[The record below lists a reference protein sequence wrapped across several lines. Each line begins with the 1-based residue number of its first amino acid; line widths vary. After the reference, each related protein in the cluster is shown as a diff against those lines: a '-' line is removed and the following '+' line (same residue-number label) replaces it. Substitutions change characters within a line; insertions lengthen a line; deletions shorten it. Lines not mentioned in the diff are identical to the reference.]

1 MSGSGSSPALG
12 GATSDEDANTSPP
25 LQPPN
30 PSTSRRR
37 LPPWHPDFTGPYRL
51 PETEYHPSELQ
62 PPARRRPT
70 SEGASD
76 SARTKRSK
84 SGASESESDRETSS
98 QEEPGSGSDSSA
110 HSSPAREPE
119 MPLVPIWR
127 NSKGKL
133 VYGFTDD
140 KAAVAKY
147 RQDLRKY
154 EEKLAQQEQLLTLK
168 LPSKASGT
176 NECYGSPKN
185 KDMILNAA
193 KSILSLSAYLDGKE
207 INRCTGIVV
216 NRDEDK
222 KSLTILTSAW
232 LICTEKPSNDWLDKE
247 YAPQAKVI
255 VHLPDGTTVDSQL
268 MYFSKH
274 YDVAFYEI
282 TGDLHLHSLPLEGNS
297 EFGREAFVLVARDT
311 NLDLIYREAKLASVG
326 PCEFQHNHY
335 KFITCS
341 IPNKCGTGGG
351 LLDSNGKIVGLL
363 SYTFPLVAFI
373 PSSLIM
379 KCSALLRKLGKIVR
393 PQLGLKLKT
402 LDLLGMSCIEQLSHN
417 FNISSGLVVREVS
430 AGCVAERL
438 GIRVGDVIL
447 SCQGESVSSIAQ
459 FEDILLRVGEEHLEK
474 SNDLTCKVDVQV
486 GVFNTRKCTRK
497 LVTLKVK
504 LSDGVE
510 VFR

>member
-12 GATSDEDANTSPP
+12 RATSDEDANTSPP

-30 PSTSRRR
+30 PSTPRRR
-37 LPPWHPDFTGPYRL
+37 LPPWHPEFTGPYRL

-62 PPARRRPT
+62 PPGRRRPT
-70 SEGASD
+70 SEDASD
-76 SARTKRSK
+76 SASTKRIK
-84 SGASESESDRETSS
+84 SRASSESESDPGMSS
-98 QEEPGSGSDSSA
+98 QEERGLGSGSDSSA

-127 NSKGKL
+127 NSKGSWSTASPMTRPPWPTIARI
-133 VYGFTDD
+133 YAT
-140 KAAVAKY
+140 
-147 RQDLRKY
+147 RQ
-154 EEKLAQQEQLLTLK
+154 EELLTLK
-168 LPSKASGT
+168 LPSKAPGT
-176 NECYGSPKN
+176 NERYGSPKN
-185 KDMILNAA
+185 KDIILNAA

-232 LICTEKPSNDWLDKE
+232 IICTEKPSNDWLDKE
-247 YAPQAKVI
+247 YAPHAKVI
-255 VHLPDGTTVDSQL
+255 VHLLDGTTVDSQL

-274 YDVAFYEI
+274 YDIAFFEI
-282 TGDLHLHSLPLEGNS
+282 TGGLHLQSLPLEGNS
-297 EFGREAFVLVARDT
+297 EFGHEALVLVARDA
-311 NLDLIYREAKLASVG
+311 NLESIYKEAKLVSVG

-351 LLDSNGKIVGLL
+351 LLDFNGKIVGLL

-379 KCSALLRKLGKIVR
+379 KCSTLLRKFGRIVR

-402 LDLLGMSCIEQLSHN
+402 LGLLGMSRIEQLSHN

-447 SCQGESVSSIAQ
+447 SCQGETVSSIGQ
-459 FEDILLRVGEEHLEK
+459 FEDILLRVGEEHLER

-486 GVFNTRKCTRK
+486 GVFNSRKCTRK
-497 LVTLKVK
+497 FVTLKVK

-510 VFR
+510 VFH

>member
-1 MSGSGSSPALG
+1 MSGSWSNPALG
-12 GATSDEDANTSPP
+12 GATSDDDANTSPP
-25 LQPPN
+25 RRPPS
-30 PSTSRRR
+30 PSTPRRR
-37 LPPWHPDFTGPYRL
+37 LPPWHPDFTGLYRL

-62 PPARRRPT
+62 PPGRRRPT
-70 SEGASD
+70 SEDASD
-76 SARTKRSK
+76 SARTKKIK
-84 SGASESESDRETSS
+84 SRASESESDPDMSS
-98 QEEPGSGSDSSA
+98 QEEPGSGSGSGSDSSA

-133 VYGFTDD
+133 VYGFSDD

-147 RQDLRKY
+147 HQDLRKY
-154 EEKLAQQEQLLTLK
+154 EEKLARQEQLLTLK
-168 LPSKASGT
+168 LPSKAPGT
-176 NECYGSPKN
+176 NELYGCPKH

-207 INRCTGIVV
+207 INRCAGIVV
-216 NRDEDK
+216 NRDEDR
-222 KSLTILTSAW
+222 KSLTVLTSAW
-232 LICTEKPSNDWLDKE
+232 IICTEKPSNDWLDKE

-255 VHLPDGTTVDSQL
+255 VHLSDGTTVDSQL

-274 YDVAFYEI
+274 YDIAFFEI
-282 TGDLHLHSLPLEGNS
+282 TGGLQLQSLPLEGNS
-297 EFGREAFVLVARDT
+297 EFGHEAFVLVGRDA
-311 NLDLIYREAKLASVG
+311 NLDLIYKEAKLASVG

-351 LLDSNGKIVGLL
+351 LLDFNGKIVGLL

-379 KCSALLRKLGKIVR
+379 KCSALLSIFGRIVR

-402 LDLLGMSCIEQLSHN
+402 LGLLGMSRIEQLSHN

-447 SCQGESVSSIAQ
+447 SCQGETVSSIGQ
-459 FEDILLRVGEEHLEK
+459 VMIVLLYVLILLCFIYMV
-474 SNDLTCKVDVQV
+474 LTVCFSSKIYWYVLVR
-486 GVFNTRKCTRK
+486 NILRRAMILRAK
-497 LVTLKVK
+497 LMC
-504 LSDGVE
+504 
-510 VFR
+510 R

>member
-247 YAPQAKVI
+247 YAPQAK
-255 VHLPDGTTVDSQL
+255 
-268 MYFSKH
+268 
-274 YDVAFYEI
+274 
-282 TGDLHLHSLPLEGNS
+282 
-297 EFGREAFVLVARDT
+297 
-311 NLDLIYREAKLASVG
+311 
-326 PCEFQHNHY
+326 
-335 KFITCS
+335 
-341 IPNKCGTGGG
+341 CGTGGG

>member
-1 MSGSGSSPALG
+1 MSSQGDPGSGS
-12 GATSDEDANTSPP
+12 
-25 LQPPN
+25 
-30 PSTSRRR
+30 
-37 LPPWHPDFTGPYRL
+37 
-51 PETEYHPSELQ
+51 
-62 PPARRRPT
+62 
-70 SEGASD
+70 
-76 SARTKRSK
+76 
-84 SGASESESDRETSS
+84 
-98 QEEPGSGSDSSA
+98 GSGSDSSA

-147 RQDLRKY
+147 HQDLQKY
-154 EEKLAQQEQLLTLK
+154 EQKLARQEELLTLK
-168 LPSKASGT
+168 LPSKAPGT
-176 NECYGSPKN
+176 NERYGSPKN
-185 KDMILNAA
+185 KDIILNAA

-216 NRDEDK
+216 NRDEDT

-255 VHLPDGTTVDSQL
+255 VHLLDGTTVDSQL

-274 YDVAFYEI
+274 YDIAFCEI
-282 TGDLHLHSLPLEGNS
+282 TGGLHLQSLPLEGNS
-297 EFGREAFVLVARDT
+297 EFSNETLVLVARDA
-311 NLDLIYREAKLASVG
+311 NLDLIYKEAKLASVG

-351 LLDSNGKIVGLL
+351 LLDFNGKIVGLV

-373 PSSLIM
+373 PSYLIT
-379 KCSALLRKLGKIVR
+379 KCSTLLRKFGKIVR

-402 LDLLGMSCIEQLSHN
+402 LDLLGRSRIEQLSHN

-430 AGCVAERL
+430 AECVAERL

-459 FEDILLRVGEEHLEK
+459 FVSVRRYTA
-474 SNDLTCKVDVQV
+474 TCW
-486 GVFNTRKCTRK
+486 
-497 LVTLKVK
+497 
-504 LSDGVE
+504 
-510 VFR
+510 